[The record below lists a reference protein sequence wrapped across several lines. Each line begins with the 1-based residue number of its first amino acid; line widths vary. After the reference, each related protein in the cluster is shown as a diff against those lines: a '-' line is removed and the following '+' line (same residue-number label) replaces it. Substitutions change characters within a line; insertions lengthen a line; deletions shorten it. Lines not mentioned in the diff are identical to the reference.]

1 MLIGLTGRAG
11 AGKDTVY
18 ETLAELYGDECPVER
33 RSFAALLYESAA
45 AALGVTVDDLDRW
58 KRDDRVRVAVGVRN
72 AGGLATGV
80 EMTVRQFLQRYGT
93 EAHRDVFGQDFWVD
107 ALSLRGHRGRI
118 VAVTDVRF
126 PNEAVAVIQA
136 GGSMIRVLGP
146 TDGPAHHPSE
156 EPLPDEVVDYQIHNV
171 VRNDD
176 RVYLRRQV
184 RGLVTT
190 IRRSSGEMP

>member
-18 ETLAELYGDECPVER
+18 ETLAELYGDELPVER

-58 KRDDRVRVAVGVRN
+58 KRDPEVVISVYDPRHGMMH
-72 AGGLATGV
+72 
-80 EMTVRQFLQRYGT
+80 EQTVRSHLQRYGT
-93 EAHRDVFGQDFWVD
+93 EAHHDVFGHDFWVD
-107 ALSLRGHRGRI
+107 ALNLRGHRGRI

-126 PNEAVAVIQA
+126 PNEAVAIIAA
-136 GGSMIRVLGP
+136 GGAVARVLGP
-146 TDGPAHHPSE
+146 TDGPARHPSE
-156 EPLPDEVVDYQIHNV
+156 EPIPDEVVDYTISNV

-176 RVYLRRQV
+176 RVCLRRRV
-184 RGLVTT
+184 RALVTA
-190 IRRSSGEMP
+190 IRHSGGEMP